1 MHTPLIG
8 TPAHTPTH
16 THPLQLHRGR
26 ALPRT
31 FTLTLTLTLTLT
43 PYRYVE
49 LFRVNRGEMLQALEQ
64 FVGGYLSNNHMPQMM
79 PMGGAMG
86 GNGPPYPDP

>member
-1 MHTPLIG
+1 MHTSLHTPCTHPYTHTHLIG
-8 TPAHTPTH
+8 TS
-16 THPLQLHRGR
+16 THPCTH
-26 ALPRT
+26 
-31 FTLTLTLTLTLT
+31 T

-86 GNGPPYPDP
+86 GNGPPYPHP